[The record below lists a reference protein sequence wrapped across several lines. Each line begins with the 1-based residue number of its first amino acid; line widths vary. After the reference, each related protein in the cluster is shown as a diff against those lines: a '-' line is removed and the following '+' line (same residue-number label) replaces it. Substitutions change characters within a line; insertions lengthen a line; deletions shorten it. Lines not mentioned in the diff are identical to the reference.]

1 MTNANAPA
9 SARERD
15 DRAWMRR
22 ALVLAQRGWG
32 QTAPNPLVGAV
43 VVRDGVAAGRG
54 FHARYGEA
62 HAEVAALQDAG
73 ERARGATVYVTLEP
87 CNHHAKTPPCVD
99 ALIGAGVRRVVA
111 AVRDPGRDSGGGA
124 ERLRAAGIE
133 VEFGVEESAVRELNA
148 PFFFDAS
155 GATRP
160 WVTLKLAVSL
170 DGGIAGARDVP
181 EVSDAANA
189 ANAANAPNAPYA
201 PGAPASTASPQW
213 LTGEAARKYVHRLRA
228 QSDAIAVGIGTAIA
242 DDPLLTVRYGRRPRV
257 APLRV
262 VFDRTA
268 RLPLHSRLVRT
279 ARKVPTL
286 VMSDQADTSVARALE
301 AKGVLVER
309 APDLLSKLE
318 LLHRRGVRSLLVEGG
333 SAIAGAFITAKA
345 VDRLIIFQA
354 PVLLG
359 AGAIP
364 AFAGVDGIARFT
376 VIERREFGEDLM
388 TVYAMK
394 ANDE

>member
-1 MTNANAPA
+1 VRDETTRA

-22 ALVLAQRGWG
+22 ALILARRGWG
-32 QTAPNPLVGAV
+32 QTAPNPMVGAV

-54 FHARYGEA
+54 FHAQFGEA
-62 HAEVAALQDAG
+62 HAEVVALAEAG
-73 ERARGATVYVTLEP
+73 ERARGAELFVTLEP
-87 CNHHAKTPPCVD
+87 CNHQGKTPPCVD

-111 AVRDPGRDSGGGA
+111 AVRDPGGESGGGA

-133 VEFGVEESAVRELNA
+133 VEFGVEEAAARELNA
-148 PFFFDAS
+148 PFFFAAT

-170 DGGIAGARDVP
+170 DGAIAGA
-181 EVSDAANA
+181 
-189 ANAANAPNAPYA
+189 
-201 PGAPASTASPQW
+201 PGAGASAASPQW

-228 QSDAIAVGIGTAIA
+228 QSDAIAVGIGTALA
-242 DDPLLTVRYGRRPRV
+242 DDPLLTVRHGRRPRV

-262 VFDRTA
+262 VFDRAA
-268 RLPLHSRLVRT
+268 RLPLTSRLVKT
-279 ARKVPTL
+279 ARRVPTL
-286 VMSDQADTSVARALE
+286 VMTDQADAGAARALE
-301 AKGVLVER
+301 AKGVLVGR
-309 APDLLSKLE
+309 APDILSKLE

-333 SAIAGAFITAKA
+333 SIVAGALLAARA

-359 AGAIP
+359 AGSIP
-364 AFAGVDGIARFT
+364 AFAAVGQTARFN
-376 VIERREFGEDLM
+376 VMERREFGDDLM